1 MFCGFQEITGCRSNN
16 HTESFEFEKYFFTE
30 KAWRLQVLKMAEDIR
45 YEGTSML
52 NEEGEYLFN
61 RKKTSQKLNTTQLLL
76 IGIIVVGCAIFY
88 IELNRKTVEDIGYS
102 K

>member
-1 MFCGFQEITGCRSNN
+1 
-16 HTESFEFEKYFFTE
+16 
-30 KAWRLQVLKMAEDIR
+30 
-45 YEGTSML
+45 ML

-61 RKKTSQKLNTTQLLL
+61 RKKTGQRLNTTQLLL

-88 IELNRKTVEDIGYS
+88 IELNRKTVDDIGYS

>member
-1 MFCGFQEITGCRSNN
+1 
-16 HTESFEFEKYFFTE
+16 
-30 KAWRLQVLKMAEDIR
+30 MAEDIR

-61 RKKTSQKLNTTQLLL
+61 RKKTGQRLNTTQLLL

-88 IELNRKTVEDIGYS
+88 IELNRKTVDDIGYS

>member
-1 MFCGFQEITGCRSNN
+1 
-16 HTESFEFEKYFFTE
+16 
-30 KAWRLQVLKMAEDIR
+30 MAEDIR

-52 NEEGEYLFN
+52 NEEGEYLLFN
-61 RKKTSQKLNTTQLLL
+61 RKKTSQRLNVTQFLL

-88 IELNRKTVEDIGYS
+88 TELNRKTVDDIGYP

>member
-1 MFCGFQEITGCRSNN
+1 
-16 HTESFEFEKYFFTE
+16 
-30 KAWRLQVLKMAEDIR
+30 MAEDIR

-52 NEEGEYLFN
+52 NEEGEYLFH
-61 RKKTSQKLNTTQLLL
+61 RKKTGQKLNTTRLLL

-88 IELNRKTVEDIGYS
+88 IELNRKTVDDIGYS